1 MQEIDLSYLREIT
14 GGENEIMAEMVDL
27 FLTES
32 PVHLEQMKT
41 ELQQEKWLTF
51 AAETHKLKPTLLYV
65 GLQDIYDRVQ
75 KLESD
80 ARKKENL
87 NSLPELFSSVRED
100 IEDMYPK
107 LEEARD
113 KLLK

>member
-27 FLTES
+27 FLSES
-32 PVHLEQMKT
+32 PVHLNQMKL
-41 ELQQEKWLTF
+41 ELEQEKWLTF

-65 GLQDIYDRVQ
+65 GLQEIYEQVQ
-75 KLESD
+75 TMESN
-80 ARKKENL
+80 ARNKENL
-87 NSLPELFSSVRED
+87 ESLPDLYSSVRAD
-100 IEDMYPK
+100 IEAMFPK

-113 KLLK
+113 KLLN